1 MPDLIPYGDAGQALW
16 DRVVSG
22 LPEGFAL
29 TESEEAILGLAACQA
44 DDLGN
49 LEATI
54 TKHGTMVTG
63 SKGQPVLNPAV
74 AEARQ
79 ARLAIGRL
87 LGQIPEAIDDG
98 AETSTAAKEKARKA
112 AQARW
117 RRERAKEVR

>member
-1 MPDLIPYGDAGQALW
+1 MADSTPYGDAGQALW

-29 TESEEAILGLAACQA
+29 TESEEAILALAARQA
-44 DDLGN
+44 DDLGS
-49 LEATI
+49 LEETI
-54 TKHGTMVTG
+54 ARHGTMTTG
-63 SKGQPVLNPAV
+63 SKGQPVLNPAF

-87 LGQIPEAIDDG
+87 LGQIPEVVDDG

-117 RRERAKEVR
+117 RRERAKGVA